1 MGVDSRF
8 PVCWHDS
15 LTEYDMECVSL
26 VSLLSSIVPSRPH
39 PRPFHSSLSMDDV
52 IELEG
57 AKEMVTPER
66 GGEESAEEFVDHG
79 DVAMDG
85 ENIRCCC

>member
-1 MGVDSRF
+1 
-8 PVCWHDS
+8 
-15 LTEYDMECVSL
+15 
-26 VSLLSSIVPSRPH
+26 
-39 PRPFHSSLSMDDV
+39 MDDV